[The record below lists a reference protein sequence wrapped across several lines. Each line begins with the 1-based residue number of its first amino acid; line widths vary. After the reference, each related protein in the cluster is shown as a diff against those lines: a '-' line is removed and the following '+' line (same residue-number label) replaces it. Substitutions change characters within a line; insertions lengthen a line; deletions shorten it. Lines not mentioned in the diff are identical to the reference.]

1 MIAHRAGDR
10 PTTRE
15 LTGLPSGFPLP
26 CLDHDWLHRI
36 YKLNLLG

>member
-15 LTGLPSGFPLP
+15 LTRPAKRLSLALYGPLLATP
-26 CLDHDWLHRI
+26 DI
-36 YKLNLLG
+36 QA